1 MEYENAK
8 HFHFLYK
15 NYCLRRSAIKLLKVP
30 FSANCYGRGLRY
42 NMNSITAIAL
52 KEKIDSA
59 EDFQLIDVREP
70 YEHDEFNIGG
80 ELIPL
85 NEITQQAEK
94 IATDKPVILYCRKG
108 IRSQIAIQRLQEKF
122 HYQNLYNLIG
132 GTEAWKKHFG
142 V

>member
-1 MEYENAK
+1 
-8 HFHFLYK
+8 
-15 NYCLRRSAIKLLKVP
+15 
-30 FSANCYGRGLRY
+30 
-42 NMNSITAIAL
+42 MNSITAIAL

-59 EDFQLIDVREP
+59 EDFQLVDVREP

-85 NEITQQAEK
+85 NEITQQVEK

-122 HYQNLYNLIG
+122 HFTNLYNLIG
-132 GTEAWKKHFG
+132 GTEAWKKQF
-142 V
+142 VV